1 MTKYNKDWLSIVS
14 ESLEGVQVK
23 RLALNMDQVDQYSP
37 PPNPAKITD
46 SRASD
51 YIKKFGS
58 SSWEL
63 DALNPSVIEKLITKE
78 IKSHIDIHT
87 WRDVTE
93 AENVKKEIL
102 GKLYDNCDEI
112 KENL

>member
-1 MTKYNKDWLSIVS
+1 
-14 ESLEGVQVK
+14 
-23 RLALNMDQVDQYSP
+23 MDQVDEYSP

-51 YIKKFGS
+51 YIKKFGG

-87 WRDVTE
+87 WRDVRE

-102 GKLYDNCDEI
+102 GKLYDNWDEI
-112 KENL
+112 KETL